1 MLLWLAALKLAQFI
15 DLCILLGCDYL
26 EPIKGVGPKSAL
38 KLIRE
43 HGTLKKVVKHLRA
56 KLVLLFFSRS

>member
-1 MLLWLAALKLAQFI
+1 VAQFV
-15 DLCILLGCDYL
+15 DLCLLLGCDYL

-43 HGTLKKVVKHLRA
+43 YGGLKGVVKHLRE
-56 KLVLLFFSRS
+56 KCVDKPLLMEL

>member
-1 MLLWLAALKLAQFI
+1 MTDSPFKFI
-15 DLCILLGCDYL
+15 DLCLLLGCDYL

-43 HGTLKKVVKHLRA
+43 HGGLGEVVAHLREKYA
-56 KLVLLFFSRS
+56 TSVVLSF